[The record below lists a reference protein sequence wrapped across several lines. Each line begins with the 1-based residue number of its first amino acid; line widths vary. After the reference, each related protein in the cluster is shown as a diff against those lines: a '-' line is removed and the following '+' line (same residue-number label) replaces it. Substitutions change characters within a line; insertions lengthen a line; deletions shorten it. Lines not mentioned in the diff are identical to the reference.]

1 MRRAR
6 TSYDR
11 IRGFEHLFSR
21 FLPMQPTT
29 LEYEVTD
36 AGELLAHGV
45 PHAARNPS
53 DPEAVLIDG
62 RTMRFSDAVAD
73 VLLGLDGRQ
82 PVSS

>member
-1 MRRAR
+1 
-6 TSYDR
+6 
-11 IRGFEHLFSR
+11 
-21 FLPMQPTT
+21 MQPTT
-29 LEYEVTD
+29 LKFEVTD

-45 PHAARNPS
+45 PH
-53 DPEAVLIDG
+53 AVLIDG